1 MKMGG
6 PGYQLARPAEEGGQ
20 DIRDGGTV
28 CRDGLWVEETPGPRC
43 ERHGLVHLAHG
54 LIHHHAG
61 RGHELHPGV
70 ALGCL
75 ADDPP
80 KRRVREALFCR
91 PGGLMCLASRVNQLK
106 PLAKLDGQALR
117 VVSAYIQAAAL
128 RRSVRGEGRDDYRA
142 AGRNRSGNCGKV
154 LASLRRFEQKMEERA
169 IVPEVM

>member
-1 MKMGG
+1 MRNDTAWFT
-6 PGYQLARPAEEGGQ
+6 PR
-20 DIRDGGTV
+20 TV
-28 CRDGLWVEETPGPRC
+28 WFTTAP
-43 ERHGLVHLAHG
+43 
-54 LIHHHAG
+54 G

-75 ADDPP
+75 AYDSP
-80 KRRVREALFCR
+80 KRRVRKALFCR
-91 PGGLMCLASRVNQLK
+91 PGGLMCLASRVNELK
-106 PLAKLDGQALR
+106 PLAKLDRQALR

-169 IVPEVM
+169 IVPEVI